1 MKRVCLA
8 LAIVVASG
16 SLALAQ
22 QRGPAKPAL
31 GTAEQ
36 PVVTPETVT
45 PDMWYYSQEMRR
57 HDDPKQAVRRKAEY
71 VAQQRTLRIESMKW
85 FGMSNSRPLAS
96 TTPFMDEYS
105 PAWIG
110 NSSHPYQWIPVGSP
124 STAIYYY
131 TPVITR

>member
-1 MKRVCLA
+1 MKRAFLA
-8 LAIVVASG
+8 CALVVVSA
-16 SLALAQ
+16 SLASAQ
-22 QRGPAKPAL
+22 QPVVKKPIL
-31 GTAEQ
+31 GTNEQ

-45 PDMWYYSQEMRR
+45 PDMWYYSQENRR

-105 PAWIG
+105 PAWVG

-124 STAIYYY
+124 STAIYY
-131 TPVITR
+131 TPVIVR